1 MALQTNRQK
10 TAFPS
15 IDGFASLPYASGVLV
30 WDVADGKLGD
40 TGPWWAF
47 LAGIGYGIWGSSKP
61 VGAIE
66 QPDGT
71 LLIGPQDRAFPNA
84 VILSVGKYEVAGV
97 PRTCVVFVGNPGLAF
112 TQPKA
117 WLSISP

>member
-1 MALQTNRQK
+1 MALPTNRQT

-15 IDGFASLPYASGVLV
+15 LDGFASLPYASGVLV
-30 WDVADGKLGD
+30 WDVEDGRTLPN
-40 TGPWWAF
+40 GPWWTF
-47 LAGIGYGIWGSSKP
+47 LVGIGYGIWASKP

-71 LLIGPQDRAFPNA
+71 LLVGPQDRAFPNA
-84 VILSVGKYEVAGV
+84 VILSVNKYELAGLA
-97 PRTCVVFVGNPGLAF
+97 RTCVVFVGNPGLAF